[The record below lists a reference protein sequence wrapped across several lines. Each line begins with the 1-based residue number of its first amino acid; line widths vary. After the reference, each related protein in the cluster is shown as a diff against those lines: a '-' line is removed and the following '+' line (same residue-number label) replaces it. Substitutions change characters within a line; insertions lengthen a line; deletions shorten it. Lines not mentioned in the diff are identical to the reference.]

1 MPFIMAWK
9 KHEVNEV
16 VSDHSSHGM
25 RSNGTPNIK
34 ARSMKL
40 HLKKRGKDCVSCSTS
55 FHQSYK
61 RHTRR
66 RPYTPKVYM
75 RWLGA
80 SMSVTGITGVLDT
93 TTGGAFSGRF
103 GRGDLTFGG
112 FWEELRRSG
121 FCRSLPGVEG
131 HEDRRRGVPFMACS
145 PRSLRTL
152 CGRGDASRMGAS
164 MGQEQ
169 YTVRFVGVKGGGH
182 NLSKQERC

>member
-1 MPFIMAWK
+1 MPFKMAWK

-25 RSNGTPNIK
+25 RSNGIPNIK

-40 HLKKRGKDCVSCSTS
+40 HLKKRGNDCVSSSTS

-66 RPYTPKVYM
+66 RPYSPQVYM

-80 SMSVTGITGVLDT
+80 SISVTGITGVVDT
-93 TTGGAFSGRF
+93 ATGGVLSGRF

-112 FWEELRRSG
+112 FGGELR
-121 FCRSLPGVEG
+121 
-131 HEDRRRGVPFMACS
+131 
-145 PRSLRTL
+145 
-152 CGRGDASRMGAS
+152 
-164 MGQEQ
+164 
-169 YTVRFVGVKGGGH
+169 
-182 NLSKQERC
+182 

>member
-40 HLKKRGKDCVSCSTS
+40 HLKKRGKDCVSSSTS

-80 SMSVTGITGVLDT
+80 SISVTGITGVLDT
-93 TTGGAFSGRF
+93 TTGGALSGRF

-112 FWEELRRSG
+112 FWGELRRSG

-145 PRSLRTL
+145 PRSFWTQPRTVELLR
-152 CGRGDASRMGAS
+152 GS
-164 MGQEQ
+164 
-169 YTVRFVGVKGGGH
+169 VGLQDV
-182 NLSKQERC
+182 E